1 MWTCPKCK
9 RSFKMKDQSH
19 YCDKP
24 TTIDQYIETQPKEIQ
39 TILTKL
45 KEEIRSVLPQATEKV
60 SWSMPTFW
68 DRTNIIHFAA
78 HKNHLGIY
86 PGDKAI
92 EHFEERLTEY
102 KHSKGAIQFMYDR
115 PIPYELIKEIALWC
129 YTTGNHH

>member
-1 MWTCPKCK
+1 MWTCPKCQ
-9 RSFKMKDQSH
+9 RTFKLKDQGH
-19 YCDKP
+19 YCDKQSS
-24 TTIDQYIETQPKEIQ
+24 IDQYIESQPKEIQ
-39 TILTKL
+39 PILTKL
-45 KEEIRSVLPQATEKV
+45 KEEIRSVLPQATEKI
-60 SWSMPTFW
+60 SWNMPTFW

-92 EHFEERLTEY
+92 EHFEDCLSEY

-115 PIPYELIKEIALWC
+115 PIPYELIKEIAKWC